1 MRKYLQLILLIIL
14 ISISFIY
21 YKKYFYKDELV
32 KNSITKNKDEISDE
46 KQNNLIKN
54 LKYEVKFDNNTE
66 YTVLAE
72 LSEQVNENGNE
83 FIKMETVSGIFT
95 NEKNVQL
102 IIKSNNAVYNNLNY
116 NTNFS
121 NNVNI
126 YFLANTMTGIA
137 WAFVIPYILGLCAT
151 FDSHGQMAALAGF
164 ISKIGLASG
173 PLVGS
178 LLIIDY
184 GFNLIINIATITE
197 GHFQDA
203 TSNTMV
209 MRCQE
214 LD

>member
-21 YKKYFYKDELV
+21 YKKYFYKEELV
-32 KNSITKNKDEISDE
+32 KTSITKNKDEISGE

-83 FIKMETVSGIFT
+83 FIKMKTVSGIFT

-121 NNVNI
+121 NNVKIEYEDNI
-126 YFLANTMTGIA
+126 IYSENLDLDFTKNTIKIYNNVVYEGIN
-137 WAFVIPYILGLCAT
+137 GLVKT
-151 FDSHGQMAALAGF
+151 DNIEIDL
-164 ISKIGLASG
+164 ISKNVEIFMSSPKDNVIVETKG
-173 PLVGS
+173 
-178 LLIIDY
+178 
-184 GFNLIINIATITE
+184 
-197 GHFQDA
+197 
-203 TSNTMV
+203 
-209 MRCQE
+209 
-214 LD
+214 